1 MLSNMTVVLVHGN
14 PETDAIW
21 GPLVD
26 ALGRKDVVRLS
37 PPGFGAPLPG
47 DFPATYL
54 AYRDWLEGEL
64 EKIDDPIDLVG
75 HDWGGGHVVNAMM
88 HRPELV
94 RTWATDAIG
103 IFDPDYVWHD
113 LAQVWQTPGEGEQL
127 VDAMMGIPVEDW
139 VAQIATVGMTADIA
153 AEVAR
158 SHGPEMGQAILRLY
172 RSARRLNEAGRALE
186 IAAARPGL
194 SLLCTGDTYVGSEEI
209 RRRAAGR
216 AGARTEV
223 LEGLNHYWMIQ
234 DPEASA
240 AVLTQFW
247 NSHS

>member
-26 ALGRKDVVRLS
+26 ALGRTDVVRLS

-103 IFDPDYVWHD
+103 IFDHDYVWHD

-172 RSARRLNEAGRALE
+172 RSARRLSEAGQSLG

-194 SLLCTGDTYVGSEEI
+194 SLLCTGDDYVGSEEI

-234 DPEASA
+234 DPEGSA

-247 NSHS
+247 DSHS

>member
-1 MLSNMTVVLVHGN
+1 
-14 PETDAIW
+14 
-21 GPLVD
+21 
-26 ALGRKDVVRLS
+26 
-37 PPGFGAPLPG
+37 
-47 DFPATYL
+47 
-54 AYRDWLEGEL
+54 
-64 EKIDDPIDLVG
+64 
-75 HDWGGGHVVNAMM
+75 
-88 HRPELV
+88 
-94 RTWATDAIG
+94 
-103 IFDPDYVWHD
+103 
-113 LAQVWQTPGEGEQL
+113 
-127 VDAMMGIPVEDW
+127 
-139 VAQIATVGMTADIA
+139 MTADIA

-172 RSARRLNEAGRALE
+172 RSARRLSEAGQSLE

-223 LEGLNHYWMIQ
+223 LEDLNHYWMIQ
-234 DPEASA
+234 DPEGSA